1 MKGEPVTIAGIR
13 GKSSVQAG
21 IVSKFA
27 MTLCNNPDF
36 FFFLLEE
43 TGTADGLL
51 ANFFMF
57 TPGGMTSLLQSED
70 L

>member
-1 MKGEPVTIAGIR
+1 MKGEPVTIASIS
-13 GKSSVQAG
+13 GKSSAQTG

-27 MTLCNNPDF
+27 ITLCNNPDF
-36 FFFLLEE
+36 FFFPLEE

-51 ANFFMF
+51 ANSFMF
-57 TPGGMTSLLQSED
+57 TPGGMTSLLQLED